1 MGIKYSVLRL
11 KKCKYET
18 PCVGY
23 DTQVTVKACV
33 PLVKNYSTD
42 EKKSHFPMR
51 PIIILCTTTMD
62 GLLQAEY
69 CKGLVLV
76 YLRVPTPREKHFY

>member
-23 DTQVTVKACV
+23 DTQVTVKACG
-33 PLVKNYSTD
+33 PLVLIK
-42 EKKSHFPMR
+42 ER
-51 PIIILCTTTMD
+51 W
-62 GLLQAEY
+62 
-69 CKGLVLV
+69 
-76 YLRVPTPREKHFY
+76 YLNLPLF